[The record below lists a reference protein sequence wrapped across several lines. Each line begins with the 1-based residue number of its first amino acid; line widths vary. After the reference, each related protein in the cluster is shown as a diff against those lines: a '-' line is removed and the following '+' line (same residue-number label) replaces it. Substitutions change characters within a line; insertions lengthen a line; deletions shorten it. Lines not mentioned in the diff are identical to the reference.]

1 MDQQKNIITRQGY
14 EELKNKLNYLK
25 TVERPKVTEKIK
37 VARGFGDLSE
47 NAEYD
52 AAKEEQAK
60 LEGEIQEIESILE
73 RSEIFDK
80 DPASN
85 TGEIT
90 LGSEVVVLDKEFD
103 EELTMTIKG
112 VTEANPRSNIIS
124 LESPLGK
131 ALLGHREGETVLVEA
146 PVGKIEYKILKVL
159 S

>member
-52 AAKEEQAK
+52 AAKEEQSK

-80 DPASN
+80 DPATS

-103 EELTMTIKG
+103 EELTLTIKG

-146 PVGKIEYKILKVL
+146 PVGKIEYQILKVI

>member
-80 DPASN
+80 DPATN

-90 LGSEVVVLDKEFD
+90 LGSEVVVLDMEFD

-131 ALLGHREGETVLVEA
+131 ALLGHREGETVHVEA

>member
-1 MDQQKNIITRQGY
+1 MEQQKNIITRQGY

-52 AAKEEQAK
+52 AAKEEQSK

-80 DPASN
+80 DPATS

-90 LGSEVVVLDKEFD
+90 LGSEVIVLDKEFD
-103 EELTMTIKG
+103 EELTLTIKG

-146 PVGKIEYKILKVL
+146 PVGKIEYQILKVI

>member
-1 MDQQKNIITRQGY
+1 MDQQKNVITREGY

-25 TVERPKVTEKIK
+25 TVERPNVTEKIK

-60 LEGEIQEIESILE
+60 LEGQIQELEGILE
-73 RSEIFDK
+73 RSEIYEK
-80 DPASN
+80 DPSHK

-90 LGSEVVVLDKEFD
+90 LGSQVVVLDKEFD
-103 EELTMTIKG
+103 EELTLTIKG
-112 VTEANPRSNIIS
+112 VTEANPRADIIS

-131 ALLGHREGETVLVEA
+131 ALMGRKEGDIVLVEA
-146 PVGKIEYKILKVL
+146 PVGKIEYEIKKVL

>member
-25 TVERPKVTEKIK
+25 TIERPKVTEKIK

-60 LEGEIQEIESILE
+60 LEGEIQEIEGILE

-80 DPASN
+80 DPATN

-90 LGSEVVVLDKEFD
+90 LGSEVVVLDMEFD

>member
-1 MDQQKNIITRQGY
+1 MEQQKNIITRQGY

-52 AAKEEQAK
+52 AAKEEQSK

-80 DPASN
+80 DPATS

-103 EELTMTIKG
+103 EELTLTIKG

-146 PVGKIEYKILKVL
+146 PVGKIEYQILKVI

>member
-1 MDQQKNIITRQGY
+1 MEQQKNIITRQGY

-52 AAKEEQAK
+52 AAKEEQSK

-80 DPASN
+80 DPATS

-103 EELTMTIKG
+103 EKLTLTIKG

-146 PVGKIEYKILKVL
+146 PVGKIEYQILKVI

>member
-1 MDQQKNIITRQGY
+1 MEQQKNIITRQGY

-52 AAKEEQAK
+52 AAKEEQSK

-80 DPASN
+80 DPATN

-103 EELTMTIKG
+103 EELTLTIKG

-146 PVGKIEYKILKVL
+146 PVGKIEYQILKVI

>member
-80 DPASN
+80 DPATN

-90 LGSEVVVLDKEFD
+90 LGSEVVVLDMEFD

-112 VTEANPRSNIIS
+112 VTEANLRSNIIS

>member
-1 MDQQKNIITRQGY
+1 MEQQKNIITRQGY

-52 AAKEEQAK
+52 AAKEEQSK

-80 DPASN
+80 DPATS

-103 EELTMTIKG
+103 EKLTLTIKG

-131 ALLGHREGETVLVEA
+131 ALLGHREGDTVLVEA
-146 PVGKIEYKILKVL
+146 PVGKIEYQILKVI

>member
-80 DPASN
+80 DPATN

-90 LGSEVVVLDKEFD
+90 LGSEVVVLDMEFD